1 MLTPYSSLRVAPRME
16 ALEDRCTP
24 AVGIR
29 FDYSFDT
36 SGFFSSADHRASLE
50 RAAAD
55 VTARMSDTLSAVTPS
70 GGGTWSASVINGLT
84 GQLVTVPNLSVNANE
99 VVVYVVGGNL
109 SNTELGLASGG
120 AYSAQGSAG
129 WLRTVRTRGQTGVDT
144 GTDFAAWGGMIAF
157 NSGANWNFSA
167 SGPSATQYDFQSVAT
182 HELLHL
188 FGFGLGNPSFTR
200 YTTSGA
206 FNGPNTTAVYGSAV
220 PLQAGGDSDHFA
232 PGVSYG
238 GQENVMGPAIR
249 PGVTRRMTELDY
261 AVLRDIGWAADAPAP
276 TVPPAPTS
284 PPASSA
290 PGGVATPTLAVSPT
304 PGGYAVSGG
313 SSAFG
318 YNASGQQVFNVSQL
332 GPNFAGG
339 TRVAVGDFNGDG
351 TADYA
356 VGAGPGA
363 LPEVKVFDG
372 ATGQLMADFM
382 AYELGFAGGVYVAAG
397 DITGNGRAELVLG
410 AGAGGGPRVK
420 VIDLTNFSVIA
431 DFWGIADADFRGGV
445 RPAVGDIDGDGRAD
459 LVAAAG
465 ETGGPR
471 LAVYDGTSLRDR
483 LSPVRLAPDFYAF
496 ESSLTNGSYV
506 AVGDINGDGMADLIC
521 GSGEGGG
528 PRVVAYDGAA
538 LRSGRVVQVASFMAG
553 DPNGTSGV
561 RVAAA
566 DIDGDGIADILAGSG
581 PNDGGILRGYVG
593 RTAWNGAVPAQVK
606 QASAAD
612 WVANGAFVG

>member
-1 MLTPYSSLRVAPRME
+1 ME

-29 FDYSFDT
+29 FDYSLDT
-36 SGFFSSADHRASLE
+36 TGFFASADHRAALD
-50 RAAAD
+50 RAAAE
-55 VTARMSDTLSAVTPS
+55 VTARMADTLSAVTPS
-70 GGGTWSASVINGLT
+70 GGNLWSASMINGLT
-84 GQLVTVPNLSVNANE
+84 GQLVTVGNLSVNANE

-109 SNTELGLASGG
+109 SNSELGLASGG
-120 AYSAQGSAG
+120 AYSAQGSAE
-129 WLRTVRTRGQTGVDT
+129 WLRTVRTRGQSGVDN

-182 HELLHL
+182 HELMHL

-200 YTTSGA
+200 YTTGGA

-261 AVLRDIGWAADAPAP
+261 AVLRDIGWSATAPVPPPAALAP
-276 TVPPAPTS
+276 TVPPPTAT
-284 PPASSA
+284 PPVTSA
-290 PGGVATPTLAVSPT
+290 PGGVATPVATAPVASV
-304 PGGYAVSGG
+304 GGYAVGSGT
-313 SSAFG
+313 SAFG
-318 YNASGQQVFNVSQL
+318 YNANGQQVFNVAQL

-339 TRVAVGDFNGDG
+339 TRVAVGDFSGDG
-351 TADYA
+351 VADYA

-363 LPEVKVFDG
+363 QSEVKVFNG
-372 ATGQLMADFM
+372 ATGQLMANFL
-382 AYELGFAGGVYVAAG
+382 AYEEGFSGGVYVAAG
-397 DITGNGRAELVLG
+397 DITGNGRAELIIG

-420 VIDLTNFSVIA
+420 VFDLMNFSVIA

-445 RPAVGDIDGDGRAD
+445 RPAVGDINGDGRAD
-459 LVAAAG
+459 LVSAAG

-471 LAVYDGTSLRDR
+471 VAIYDGTSIGDR
-483 LSPVRLAPDFYAF
+483 RIPVRLAPDFFAF
-496 ESSLTNGSYV
+496 EPTLTNGTYV
-506 AVGDINGDGMADLIC
+506 AVGDIDGDGLADLIC

-528 PRVVAYDGAA
+528 PRVVVYDGAG
-538 LRSGRVVQVASFMAG
+538 LSRGRVVQVASFMA
-553 DPNGTSGV
+553 DNPNGTSGV

-566 DIDGDGIADILAGSG
+566 DIDGDGFADILTGSG
-581 PNDGGILRGYVG
+581 PSADGVFRAFAG
-593 RTAWNGAVPAQVK
+593 RSALNGAIPAMVTQS
-606 QASAAD
+606 SAAD
-612 WVANGAFVG
+612 WVAAGVFVG